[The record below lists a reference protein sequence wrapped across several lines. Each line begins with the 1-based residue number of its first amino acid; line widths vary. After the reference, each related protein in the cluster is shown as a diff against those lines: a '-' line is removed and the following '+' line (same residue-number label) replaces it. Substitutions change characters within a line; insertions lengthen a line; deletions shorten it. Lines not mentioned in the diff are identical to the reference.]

1 MMRLLISM
9 FACMANPMDSVEV
22 VTTDEV
28 QKSSEKANAF
38 MSTPNEEPRTCDCYG
53 ETVGTVDD
61 HGECQCDEKLS
72 EWKVSDLRDFIEN
85 YGLHHMD
92 IQKLSAMDGKL
103 KMSQREFNERAS
115 QRNWANWGKFAT
127 FILIAAI
134 TAFVVLVVMNKII
147 FNFGPSA

>member
-85 YGLHHMD
+85 YGLHHMYRANYLND
-92 IQKLSAMDGKL
+92 GSPVTDDRSYYSHEHGWAVWGKISCAVVGILFALSIIGFCLSAT
-103 KMSQREFNERAS
+103 A
-115 QRNWANWGKFAT
+115 AAT
-127 FILIAAI
+127 
-134 TAFVVLVVMNKII
+134 VV
-147 FNFGPSA
+147 A